1 MEKVQSASQNWNQAL
16 TEVGLNRDREQFAA
30 LYQHFAPRVKTYLL
44 RFGLSDAQAEELA
57 QEALLQVWRKAEQY
71 HASKAAAST
80 WIFCIA
86 RNLFIDQQRSGRGK
100 LENSTDSYH
109 EHEGLLNPNEQAA
122 EDDNSWQSSQKH
134 IEDALKELPL
144 MQAQLVYK
152 SYYQGKSHSEIAAD
166 LEIPIGS
173 VKSGLRLAFKKL
185 RMAFATGSFAGGE
198 ESL

>member
-1 MEKVQSASQNWNQAL
+1 MEKVQSASKNWNQAL
-16 TEVGLNRDREQFAA
+16 TEVGLHRDREQFAG
-30 LYQHFAPRVKTYLL
+30 LYQYFAPRVKTYLL

-71 HASKAAAST
+71 QSAKAAAST

-100 LENSTDSYH
+100 LEQSTDSYH
-109 EHEGLLNPNEQAA
+109 EHETLLNHLEPTSE
-122 EDDNSWQSSQKH
+122 EDSSWQSSKKH
-134 IEDALKELPL
+134 IEDALKELPI

-166 LEIPIGS
+166 LQIPIGS

-185 RMAFATGSFAGGE
+185 RLSLVSDDFTGGE
-198 ESL
+198 PV

>member
-1 MEKVQSASQNWNQAL
+1 MEKVQSAAQNWNEAL
-16 TEVGLNRDREQFAA
+16 TEVGRSRSRAKFAA

-44 RFGLSDAQAEELA
+44 RFGLADAQAEELA

-71 HASKAAAST
+71 HSTKAAAST

-100 LENSTDSYH
+100 LEQSTDSYH
-109 EHEGLLNPNEQAA
+109 EHEGLLNHYEQVS
-122 EDDNSWQSSQKH
+122 EDDNVWQSSAKP

-185 RMAFATGSFAGGE
+185 RLSLASDHFAEGPSV
-198 ESL
+198 

>member
-100 LENSTDSYH
+100 LENNTDSYH
-109 EHEGLLNPNEQAA
+109 EHEGLLNHNEQAT

-185 RMAFATGSFAGGE
+185 RLSLAAESFAGGE
-198 ESL
+198 ML

>member
-1 MEKVQSASQNWNQAL
+1 MEKVQSASHNWNQTL

-109 EHEGLLNPNEQAA
+109 EHEGLLNHNEQAT

-144 MQAQLVYK
+144 IQAQLVYK

-185 RMAFATGSFAGGE
+185 RLSLAAESFAGGE
-198 ESL
+198 ML

>member
-16 TEVGLNRDREQFAA
+16 TEVGENRDREQFAA

-100 LENSTDSYH
+100 LEQSTDSYH
-109 EHEGLLNPNEQAA
+109 EHEGLLNHQEQAS
-122 EDDNSWQSSQKH
+122 EDDSSWQSSQKH

-185 RMAFATGSFAGGE
+185 RLSLAADSFTGGE
-198 ESL
+198 VL

>member
-16 TEVGLNRDREQFAA
+16 TDVGVNRNREKFAA

-44 RFGLSDAQAEELA
+44 RFGLSDAKAEELA

-100 LENSTDSYH
+100 LEQSTDSYH
-109 EHEGLLNPNEQAA
+109 EHEGLLNHHEQAG
-122 EDDNSWQSSQKH
+122 EDDNSWQNSKKH

-185 RMAFATGSFAGGE
+185 RMSLATDSLTGGE
-198 ESL
+198 SL

>member
-16 TEVGLNRDREQFAA
+16 TEVGENRDREQFAA

-100 LENSTDSYH
+100 LEQSTDSYH
-109 EHEGLLNPNEQAA
+109 EHEGLLNHQEQAS

-185 RMAFATGSFAGGE
+185 RLSLAADSFAGGE
-198 ESL
+198 TL

>member
-16 TEVGLNRDREQFAA
+16 TEVGENRDREQFAA

-100 LENSTDSYH
+100 LEQSTDSYH
-109 EHEGLLNPNEQAA
+109 EHEGLLNHHEQAS
-122 EDDNSWQSSQKH
+122 EDDSSWQSSQKH

-185 RMAFATGSFAGGE
+185 RLSLAADSFAGGE
-198 ESL
+198 TL

>member
-1 MEKVQSASQNWNQAL
+1 MEKVRSASKNWNQAL
-16 TEVGLNRDREQFAA
+16 TDVGLHHDREAFAA
-30 LYQHFAPRVKTYLL
+30 LYQYFAPRVKTYLL
-44 RFGLSDAQAEELA
+44 RFGLTEAQAEELA

-71 HASKAAAST
+71 HAEKAAAST

-100 LENSTDSYH
+100 LEKSTDSYH
-109 EHEGLLNPNEQAA
+109 EHESLLDHQEYAS
-122 EDDNSWQSSQKH
+122 DDNSDWKSSQKH

-185 RMAFATGSFAGGE
+185 RLSLASDGLTGGE
-198 ESL
+198 PV

>member
-1 MEKVQSASQNWNQAL
+1 MEKVQSASQDWNQAL
-16 TEVGLNRDREQFAA
+16 TDVGLHRDREQFAA

-71 HASKAAAST
+71 HAAKAAAST

-100 LENSTDSYH
+100 LEQSTDSYH
-109 EHEGLLNPNEQAA
+109 EHEGLLNHQEQVS
-122 EDDNSWQSSQKH
+122 EDDYTWQSSNTH
-134 IEDALKELPL
+134 VEDALKELPL

-166 LEIPIGS
+166 LDIPIGS

-185 RMAFATGSFAGGE
+185 RLSLAGDHLTGGE
-198 ESL
+198 PV

>member
-71 HASKAAAST
+71 HSAKAAAST

-109 EHEGLLNPNEQAA
+109 EHEGLLNHQEQAS
-122 EDDNSWQSSQKH
+122 EDDNSWQSSKKH

-185 RMAFATGSFAGGE
+185 RMSLAADSFAGGE
-198 ESL
+198 SL